1 MPAGS
6 LSGTET
12 LFIRT
17 VEACG
22 PPLTDAD
29 VDVLRAELLAVQD
42 ALRRG
47 DDEAVEAA
55 LIRLGVDGDLR
66 FIAMLAGLLAA
77 REHASRHT
85 SGRPNPS

>member
-1 MPAGS
+1 MHTGS
-6 LSGTET
+6 LSGTEK

-29 VDVLRAELLAVQD
+29 VDGLRTELLAVQD

-47 DDEAVEAA
+47 DDAAVEAA
-55 LIRLGVDGDLR
+55 LIRLGVDGDMR
-66 FIAMLAGLLAA
+66 FIAMLAGLLAV
-77 REHASRHT
+77 REHAARTCDRRT
-85 SGRPNPS
+85 SP